1 MSDVSN
7 NFFAF
12 GSFRF
17 YPRSKT
23 LWNGE
28 TLVALSPKAT
38 SLLELL
44 LERHGHVVSK
54 QEIFDHV
61 WPGTFVEDGVL
72 TQNIYTLRQAVG
84 TDENGKHLIENIARR
99 GYRIAAPVTLVSEA
113 EAPPVEPTAETDIP
127 KYAATPFKTRKLLAI
142 AAVAVLVVAAVVIV
156 GYQFRGSISV
166 PEPVSRTG
174 ELQFKQLTDTGDA
187 SYMTI
192 SQDGKLVAHNRGN
205 RLFLRDLTSNV
216 EREIPVENTLS
227 LGCLQF
233 SPDNSFIYF
242 GNLTQ
247 RDEKGVISRI
257 PAAGGTVER
266 MVENVWS
273 GFSFSPAGTEMA
285 FVRKLPT
292 ENKQALVIRNVASGE
307 ERTVATIDLPEE
319 FYWNNYPAWSQDGK
333 TLAMVVVNQTEHL
346 TRMLFIE
353 TAGGQKELKLPFRN
367 MEQVIWTRDGQSVIG
382 VANDGTNFQLWRIS
396 LADGSR
402 KKVTNDL
409 SSYLGIS
416 VSQDGTK
423 MVARQRIYYSNLWLS
438 KKDSLAELKQITTGT
453 SRNDGLSGLTWL
465 DDERIVYATN
475 DEKIRDWN
483 ISVLNI
489 NDNSRVRLTNDTETQ
504 NDSPSVSPDRQW
516 IYFSSDRNKQSRI
529 WRVRTDGS
537 ELKQV
542 TYGEDETH
550 HFPQISPDG
559 HWLYF
564 IIKSGRTSTIGRR
577 SLLDNSTQELSGA
590 TKYVPGNFL
599 SLTRDGKTLAFQ
611 NIAFEGRNA
620 AGTPK
625 IQIGFLSTDN
635 PDQITF
641 TEIESWRKMIQWTE
655 DSTSFAFVG
664 GDIKNSSIVE
674 RSVASETPSTPLIP
688 QNASTIFN
696 FAWSPNRENFAAS
709 RGQLS
714 RDVVLLTGFQ

>member
-1 MSDVSN
+1 MNEVLN

-12 GSFRF
+12 GTFRF

-23 LWNGE
+23 LWNGD

-44 LERHGHVVSK
+44 LERNGEVVSK

-61 WPGTFVEDGVL
+61 WPGTFVEEGVL

-84 TDENGKHLIENIARR
+84 MDENDKHLIENIARR
-99 GYRIAAPVTLVSEA
+99 GYRIAIPVTLLSE
-113 EAPPVEPTAETDIP
+113 VEPQSVVAPDANETRQRNATAINTV
-127 KYAATPFKTRKLLAI
+127 KRFLI
-142 AAVAVLVVAAVVIV
+142 AAAAILILAAIGIV
-156 GYQFRGSISV
+156 GYQFRGASS
-166 PEPVSRTG
+166 PLEPDSRTA
-174 ELQFKQLTDTGDA
+174 ELRFKQLTDTGDA

-205 RLFLRDLTSNV
+205 RLFLRDLTTNI
-216 EREIPVENTLS
+216 EKEIPLVNTLS

-257 PAAGGTVER
+257 PTAGGAVEQV
-266 MVENVWS
+266 VENVWS

-292 ENKQALVIRNVASGE
+292 ENKQALLVRNIASGD
-307 ERTVATIDLPEE
+307 ERTVSTIDLPEE
-319 FYWNNYPAWSQDGK
+319 FYWNNYPAWSQDGN

-346 TRMLFIE
+346 TRMLMLDV
-353 TAGGQKELKLPFRN
+353 AGGQKEINLPFRN
-367 MEQVIWTRDGQSVIG
+367 MEQLVYTRDNQSLIA

-402 KKVTNDL
+402 KKITNDL
-409 SSYLGIS
+409 NSYLGIA
-416 VSQDGTK
+416 VSRDGMK

-438 KKDSLAELKQITTGT
+438 KKDSLGELKQITTGT

-465 DDERIVYATN
+465 DDERIIYATN

-504 NDSPSVSPDRQW
+504 NDSPTVSPDRQW

-625 IQIGFLSTDN
+625 IQIGFLSTDD
-635 PDQITF
+635 PDKISF

-655 DSTSFAFVG
+655 DGTSFAFVA

-674 RSVASETPSTPLIP
+674 RPVLSETPSTPLIP

-696 FAWSPNRENFAAS
+696 FAWSPNRESFAAS